1 MSSFLKPR
9 SASFRGQIPSEC
21 FSLSQLRF
29 SSLGLLGREKEIV
42 QLKAA
47 YKDVTCNGGKGIVML
62 SGEAG
67 AGKTRIVKKFRSDIE
82 RKSQQ
87 NGKASFFASGKF
99 DLHHRAEPYTAFI
112 SAFVQL
118 VDNIVALKEND
129 AGRFMRIKN
138 SILEAVGSE
147 GGLLSSII
155 PNLAEILGKEMM
167 PECDI
172 ACESSMAKNRF
183 YFILRQFIH
192 AVKMEAHPIVLFLD
206 DLQWADVESLGLI
219 ENIMK
224 DSQLSGILLIGCFR
238 KNEVDESHPLTIC
251 LESVERGTK
260 QGGGEVKLSITCIH
274 IGNLDVDTVHDLI
287 MNVLN
292 SSDKPKTM
300 TLAKTVHE
308 KTHGNAFY
316 VIQFLTSLQ
325 DEGMLVYSLGT
336 QSWKWN
342 DCEIKSSTRVSDNV
356 VDLLEQKLQKQHD
369 EVLEVLQVAACL
381 GATSD
386 RLTLMLV
393 TEQLRRKDGGLWPNH
408 SRQKQEQT
416 IYSDSVKTKPTL
428 DESINTCIEE
438 GLLDTSIHA
447 PRRVYFVHD
456 QIQSAAYSLIPDD
469 RKKLIQ
475 LRIGEVLVEHLA
487 KAELDKML
495 FVIVELLNSACDLIT
510 TNEKRLFLVRLNLR
524 AAKKAM
530 ASSAFSSSGNYL
542 NAGIRL
548 LGDDP
553 WKLSYHLSLDLF
565 NTAMVVEYCNGSF
578 GQVHRYANIVTNL
591 DIPVQHKL
599 TAYTYLIKC
608 MGDQGQPGKALE
620 MCLSVLA
627 QLGICYDTHLGKLS
641 KVFALLKMKQILKR
655 HPVPSFEDFP
665 AIEDEFK
672 IKEAKLMTTCGTLA
686 STVNIDLI
694 PLHVLKCIQWTIENG
709 ICQYSS
715 ICFVGYGILEVAC
728 FGNLKEANEFGR
740 LGLSL
745 SKRFEDKEMESHTVV
760 SYLLNL
766 CHWEVPLQLVRK
778 EMLQGYQ
785 LALKAGDIN
794 HAMMSICFFC
804 CVCYETGEPLSR
816 LEADLRSYCRQMEEF
831 GQKTIRQIAVV
842 IWQSVLNLMSSSDD
856 PVVLSGTAMDQSTLM
871 RECIDCKA
879 VHSVFTLKS
888 HQLQLAYLFE
898 RYDLASKLVDWNA
911 TKFRAPLILT
921 WRHTI
926 FQGLTALV
934 LARKGRKRRIWRKFA
949 MKVVRKVRTWVSKG
963 HVNCLHTLHLLE
975 GEVSAVQGKI
985 EEAKAKYDLAIA
997 TAGRAGF
1004 RMDKAISCERAG
1016 ELFINAGDCHWAAD
1030 YLSRAHQQYV
1040 EWEAS
1045 AKAHQLLQ
1053 KHRSLIGKNNT
1064 RS

>member
-1 MSSFLKPR
+1 M
-9 SASFRGQIPSEC
+9 
-21 FSLSQLRF
+21 
-29 SSLGLLGREKEIV
+29 
-42 QLKAA
+42 QLKMA
-47 YKDVTCNGGKGIVML
+47 YKDVASSGGKGIVML

-67 AGKTRIVKKFRSDIE
+67 AGKTTIVKKFRSAIE

-87 NGKASFFASGKF
+87 NGKATFFASGKF
-99 DLHHRAEPYTAFI
+99 DLHRRAEPYTAFT
-112 SAFVQL
+112 SAFIQL
-118 VDNIVALKEND
+118 VDNIVALKDND
-129 AGRFMRIKN
+129 AGMFMRIKN

-147 GGLLSSII
+147 GGLLSSLI
-155 PNLAEILGKEMM
+155 PNLVEILGKEMM
-167 PECDI
+167 PECEI

-192 AVKMEAHPIVLFLD
+192 AVKTEAHPIVLFLD
-206 DLQWADVESLGLI
+206 DLQWTDVASIGLI
-219 ENIMK
+219 ENIMR

-238 KNEVDESHPLTIC
+238 KNEVDKSHPLAIC
-251 LESVERGTK
+251 LESFERGTK
-260 QGGGEVKLSITCIH
+260 QGSDEAKLSFTFIH
-274 IGNLDVDTVHDLI
+274 IDNLDVDTVHDLI
-287 MNVLN
+287 MNILD

-300 TLAKTVHE
+300 TLAKTVHK
-308 KTHGNAFY
+308 KTHGNVFY
-316 VIQFLTSLQ
+316 VIQFLTSLR

-336 QSWKWN
+336 QSWKW
-342 DCEIKSSTRVSDNV
+342 DDGEIKSSTRVSDNV
-356 VDLLEQKLQKQHD
+356 VDLLETKLQKQND

-386 RLTLMLV
+386 RLTLVLV
-393 TEQLRRKDGGLWPNH
+393 TEQLRRKDGVLWPNH
-408 SRQKQEQT
+408 SRQKQEL
-416 IYSDSVKTKPTL
+416 YNDSLGTMPSL
-428 DESINTCIEE
+428 DECINTCVEE
-438 GLLDTSIHA
+438 GLLDTSNHA
-447 PRRVYFVHD
+447 PRRVCFAHD
-456 QIQSAAYSLIPDD
+456 QIQSAAYSLIPDE
-469 RKKLIQ
+469 RKKMVQ
-475 LRIGEVLVEHLA
+475 LCIGEVLVEHLA
-487 KAELDKML
+487 KAELNEML
-495 FVIVELLNSACDLIT
+495 FVVVDLLNSAYDLIT
-510 TNEKRLFLVRLNLR
+510 TDEKRLRLVRLNLR

-530 ASSAFSSSGNYL
+530 ASSAFTSSGNYL
-542 NAGIRL
+542 STGIRL

-553 WKLSYHLSLDLF
+553 WGMNYRLSLDLF
-565 NTAMVVEYCNGSF
+565 NTAMAVEYCNGSF
-578 GQVHRYANIVTNL
+578 GQVHRYANSVTNL

-608 MGDQGQPGKALE
+608 IGDQGQPDKALD

-627 QLGICYDTHLGKLS
+627 QLGIRYDTHLGKLS
-641 KVFALLKMKQILKR
+641 TVFALLKMKQIFKY
-655 HPVPSFEDFP
+655 HPVPSFEAFP
-665 AIEDEFK
+665 VIEDEFK

-686 STVNIDLI
+686 STVNIGLI
-694 PLHVLKCIQWTIENG
+694 PYHELKCIQWTIQNG

-715 ICFVGYGILEVAC
+715 ICFVGYGILQVAC
-728 FGNLKEANEFGR
+728 FGNLKEANECGR

-745 SKRFEDKEMESHTVV
+745 SKRFEDKEMQSHTVV

-766 CHWEVPLQLVRK
+766 CHWVMPLQLVRK

-804 CVCYETGEPLSR
+804 YVCYVTGEPLSR
-816 LEADLRSYCRQMEEF
+816 LEADLKSYCGQMEDF

-842 IWQSVLNLMSSSDD
+842 IWQSAMNLMSCSDD
-856 PVVLSGTAMDQSTLM
+856 PVLLSGAAMDQSTLM

-879 VHSVFTLKS
+879 VHSVFTIKS

-898 RYDLASKLVDWNA
+898 RYDLASKLVDRNA
-911 TKFRAPLILT
+911 SNFRAPLILT

-934 LARKGRKRRIWRKFA
+934 LARKGRKRRIWKHFA
-949 MKVVRKVRTWVSKG
+949 LKVVRKVRTWVGKG
-963 HVNCLHTLHLLE
+963 HVNCLHSLHLLE

-985 EEAKAKYDLAIA
+985 DEAKTKYDLAIA

-1016 ELFINAGDCHWAAD
+1016 ELFVNAGDRHWAAY

-1045 AKAHQLLQ
+1045 AKADQLLR
-1053 KHRSLIGKNNT
+1053 KHGSLISTK
-1064 RS
+1064 